1 MANVTPA
8 EPDERRPD
16 SPGESGSAHDEQ
28 TCSTAYR
35 LGKCPI
41 CGYNL
46 RGLPSKYSCPEC
58 GWPYDA
64 QTRIWRPQKP
74 KAIFAGLIGFIGG
87 GGFLVHFIV
96 QAPRIGIPVFVLWM
110 GLASYIGWR
119 CYSIYKRGQF
129 VCVGSDGIQYRLQKA
144 EAQLIF
150 WKDIA
155 AIHRQRFDKLC
166 RIERIGGQQHIVLQG
181 AFASAADTMEFA
193 DLANQ
198 RLTAHLKN
206 LASEPPS
213 P

>member
-1 MANVTPA
+1 MANVP
-8 EPDERRPD
+8 PSDPPERRPEL
-16 SPGESGSAHDEQ
+16 PTEAHDEQ
-28 TCSTAYR
+28 ARSAAHR

-41 CGYNL
+41 CSYSL
-46 RGLPSKYSCPEC
+46 RGLPSEYRCPEC
-58 GWPYDA
+58 GFPYDS

-144 EAQLIF
+144 EAQLIC

-155 AIHRQRFDKLC
+155 VIHRRWLDKRCLV
-166 RIERIGGQQHIVLQG
+166 ERVGDQKDIPLYGV
-181 AFASAADTMEFA
+181 FCSPADVVEFA

-198 RLTAHLKN
+198 RLTAHLKA
-206 LASEPPS
+206 LASEPLRP
-213 P
+213 